1 MDGTDD
7 DNNSPISEARS
18 YALVYG
24 DCTRRS
30 AGDSGH
36 HQRINFGASQS
47 NSIVTFNGSSA
58 SAIYFWSDTNIQAKV
73 PNGATTGNVAVT
85 V

>member
-1 MDGTDD
+1 MPLSTAIVLGGPLGTVVTI
-7 DNNSPISEARS
+7 NGS
-18 YALVYG
+18 
-24 DCTRRS
+24 
-30 AGDSGH
+30 
-36 HQRINFGASQS
+36 NFGASQS